1 MERNA
6 RSEPAYEETEVRVA
20 TNWTEEQQKVF
31 ERFSDPS
38 LGNTVVDARAG
49 TGKTTT
55 ICEGIKFAPERRGRS
70 GVLFAAFN
78 RRIAQELETRVPTG
92 VKVKTVHGLGY
103 AACARGLGSI
113 NVSDERGRE
122 LAEIVTESANMGRS
136 SRERRALVNV
146 VRMLA
151 SKGKLTL
158 STEKDEL
165 LDCIAQFD
173 LDVPA
178 DVLPQDVVGMAQDAM
193 GLAVSK
199 SQKDKTVD
207 YDDMLW
213 LPYSLGWTPGASELV
228 VVDECQDL
236 SAAQLHLIKK
246 CIRGRL
252 LAVGDPAQAIY
263 GFAGAD
269 IESMDRIARE
279 TNASRLGLL
288 TTFRCPRKVVEIAQ
302 HYVPDYRPGPA
313 NAEGVVDSVAFADM
327 KNHLKPGDFVLSR
340 TNAGALKA
348 AFECVRARL
357 PVVVI
362 GRDFGRGLRAR
373 FDSAIDAVGSE
384 SLGSVASYLRRWY
397 ADEKARLLS
406 VYGEDRAAAR
416 IDRLTDEQ
424 LALEVLLEMG
434 TTAYEVR
441 RTLDQ
446 IFSDDSKTASVNC
459 STVHRAKGLEA
470 NNVFLLG
477 GTFAPSDAVSE
488 RNLRYVAVTRSKERL
503 VFVGSADKA
512 GDDGTTAFSSA
523 IPSSIR
529 AEWAEKR
536 RAQAAAEQPA

>member
-1 MERNA
+1 MT
-6 RSEPAYEETEVRVA
+6 TE
-20 TNWTEEQQKVF
+20 WTHEQQKVF
-31 ERFSDPS
+31 ERFAEPS
-38 LGNTVVDARAG
+38 LGNTVVVARAG

-55 ICEGIKFAPERRGRS
+55 ICEGIKHAPERRVRN

-78 RRIAQELETRVPTG
+78 RRIAQELETRVPSN
-92 VKVKTVHGLGY
+92 VRVKTLHGLGY
-103 AACARGLGSI
+103 AACARALGSI
-113 NVSDERGRE
+113 SVPDESDQRGRE
-122 LAEIVTESANMGRS
+122 LAEIVTGSANAGRS
-136 SRERRALVNV
+136 SRERRQLVNC
-146 VRMLA
+146 VRSLA

-158 STEKDEL
+158 STTTEDL
-165 LDCIAQFD
+165 LDCLAQFD
-173 LDVPA
+173 LEVPA
-178 DVLPQDVVGMAQDAM
+178 DIEPRAVVGMAQDAM
-193 GLAVSK
+193 TLAVSR
-199 SQKDKTVD
+199 SQKDKVVD

-213 LPYSLGWTPGASELV
+213 LPYSLGWSAVASDLV

-236 SAAQLHLIKK
+236 SAAQLHLLKK

-269 IESMDRIARE
+269 SESMSRITRE
-279 TNASRLGLL
+279 TDATELGLL

-313 NAEGVVDSVAFADM
+313 NAEGNVDSVAFADM
-327 KNHLKPGDFVLSR
+327 KTHLKPGDFVLSR
-340 TNAGALKA
+340 TNAGTLKA

-362 GRDFGRGLRAR
+362 GRDFGRGLRSR
-373 FDSAIDAVGSE
+373 FESAVEAVGSN
-384 SLGSVASYLRRWY
+384 SLLSIASHLRRWY

-416 IDRLTDEQ
+416 IERLTDEQ

-434 TTAYEVR
+434 QTPHDVR
-441 RTLDQ
+441 ATIEKL
-446 IFSDDSKTASVNC
+446 FSDDSKAASVNC

-477 GTFAPSDAVSE
+477 GTFAPSEGEAE

-512 GDDGTTAFSSA
+512 GDDGTAAFGTAIS
-523 IPSSIR
+523 PSVR
-529 AEWAEKR
+529 TEWAEKR
-536 RAQAAAEQPA
+536 RAQSAPQASAA